1 MDDTDNR
8 TFEQREIVGKW
19 FEIRHEVEDLIADG
33 WTEMVRTG
41 EPDFKVTRVELM
53 REV

>member
-1 MDDTDNR
+1 VKVKKLTI
-8 TFEQREIVGKW
+8 EGKW
-19 FEIRHEVEDLIADG
+19 ANIRQYVEQLIRDG

-41 EPDFKVTRVELM
+41 EPDFVFTRVELM